1 MKIRNKYKNSIH
13 EIIEENDDIEN
24 LTEGEKFYRVWK
36 DGEFQL
42 YEVPIVQKDGSIIL
56 PKDTLSNV
64 SEEVESNIDIKST
77 DYKKWDKFWNNHSV
91 TQYIICLLYTSPSPR
106 D

>member
-56 PKDTLSNV
+56 PKDTLFNV

-77 DYKKWDKFWNNHSV
+77 DYKKWDKFWKTHTV
-91 TQYIICLLYTSPSPR
+91 TQYIIKGGFEII
-106 D
+106 DEK

>member
-24 LTEGEKFYRVWK
+24 LTEGEKFYRVWE

-56 PKDTLSNV
+56 PKDTLSNI
-64 SEEVESNIDIKST
+64 SEEVESNIDIKSK
-77 DYKKWDKFWNNHSV
+77 DYKKWDKFWNKHSV
-91 TQYIICLLYTSPSPR
+91 TQYIIKGGFEII
-106 D
+106 DEKE

>member
-42 YEVPIVQKDGSIIL
+42 YEVPIVQKHGSIIL
-56 PKDTLSNV
+56 PKDTLSNI

-77 DYKKWDKFWNNHSV
+77 DYKKWDKFMNNHSV
-91 TQYIICLLYTSPSPR
+91 TQYIIKGGFEII
-106 D
+106 DEKE

>member
-77 DYKKWDKFWNNHSV
+77 DCKKWDKF
-91 TQYIICLLYTSPSPR
+91 
-106 D
+106 

>member
-1 MKIRNKYKNSIH
+1 MKIRNKYKNSIY

-56 PKDTLSNV
+56 P
-64 SEEVESNIDIKST
+64 
-77 DYKKWDKFWNNHSV
+77 
-91 TQYIICLLYTSPSPR
+91 
-106 D
+106 

>member
-42 YEVPIVQKDGSIIL
+42 YEVPLVQKDGSITL

-64 SEEVESNIDIKST
+64 SGEVESNIDIKST
-77 DYKKWDKFWNNHSV
+77 EYKKWDKFWNNHSV
-91 TQYIICLLYTSPSPR
+91 TQYNKR
-106 D
+106 WFFR

>member
-1 MKIRNKYKNSIH
+1 MKIRNKYKNSIY

-56 PKDTLSNV
+56 PKDTLSNI

-77 DYKKWDKFWNNHSV
+77 DYKKWDKFWNNH
-91 TQYIICLLYTSPSPR
+91 QLLNI
-106 D
+106 

>member
-64 SEEVESNIDIKST
+64 SEEVESNIDIKS
-77 DYKKWDKFWNNHSV
+77 
-91 TQYIICLLYTSPSPR
+91 CLLYTSPSPR
-106 D
+106 DVEESRMPSSA